1 MITPNP
7 FAWAM
12 LLVWP
17 VVMLW
22 MYRRWPADRAL
33 IWSILGAYLILPP
46 AIALNLP
53 MVPDLGKNS
62 IPAVM
67 AAVLVMAVRKERFS
81 ILPDGAVGRG
91 LIVLFVLSPFATVLT
106 NGETLPK
113 GLQDSIQ
120 GMKIYDSV
128 ALVVNQMIEA
138 LPFFLARRYLAT
150 PQALRALMV
159 ALMVGGLAYTIP
171 MLIEI
176 RMSPQMNIWVYGYFQ
191 HDFFQTIRFGGYRP
205 VVFLPH
211 GLWVALFAVMAATSA
226 LVLTRIGPAPVRHRL
241 FFATLW
247 LYAVLVA
254 SKSAGAVVYAALLVV
269 MVLALPRR
277 MQVLVAALLAAM
289 VITYPLLR
297 GAHLMPLDDVVSIA
311 RQVSDERAASLQ
323 FRIDNEEA
331 LLDRANL
338 KPLFG
343 WGGYGRGLLYDPVT
357 GKGLSIADGMW
368 IIVLGNFGWLGY
380 IALFGLLVLPLL
392 KLGREYLASD
402 TPPPSPLVAGLAL
415 LLAINLVDL
424 LPNGTLVPLTWLL
437 AGAVLGQAEM
447 MAVERRARR
456 QEARIRAGMPRGQRT
471 VL

>member
-1 MITPNP
+1 
-7 FAWAM
+7 M
-12 LLVWP
+12 LLAWP

-53 MVPDLGKNS
+53 MVPDMGKNS

-67 AAVLVMAVRKERFS
+67 ATLLVLAVRKERFS
-81 ILPDGAVGRG
+81 ILPDGWLGRG

-106 NGETLPK
+106 NTEPLPK
-113 GLQDSIQ
+113 GLYDTIQ

-128 ALVVNQMIEA
+128 AVVVNQMIEA

-176 RMSPQMNIWVYGYFQ
+176 RLSPQLNIWIYGYFQ

-226 LVLTRIGPAPVRHRL
+226 LVLTQIGPAQVRHKL
-241 FFATLW
+241 LFATLW
-247 LYAVLVA
+247 LYVVLVL

-277 MQVLVAALLAAM
+277 AQVLVAALLAAM

-297 GAHLMPLDDVVSIA
+297 GAHLVPLDGLVAMADRVSE
-311 RQVSDERAASLQ
+311 ERALSLQ

-331 LLDRANL
+331 LLDRASL

-343 WGGYGRGLLYDPVT
+343 WGGYGRSLLYDPVT
-357 GKGLSIADGMW
+357 GKGLSIADGLW
-368 IIVLGNFGWLGY
+368 IIVLGNYGWLGY
-380 IALFGLLVLPLL
+380 IALFGLMVLPLL
-392 KLGREYLASD
+392 KLGREYLAPD

-447 MAVERRARR
+447 MAVERRNR
-456 QEARIRAGMPRGQRT
+456 QHEARIRAGMPRGQRT

>member
-1 MITPNP
+1 
-7 FAWAM
+7 M
-12 LLVWP
+12 LLAWP

-53 MVPDLGKNS
+53 MVPDMGKNS

-67 AAVLVMAVRKERFS
+67 ATLLVLAVRKERFS
-81 ILPDGAVGRG
+81 ILPDGWLGRG

-106 NGETLPK
+106 NTEPLPK
-113 GLQDSIQ
+113 GLYDTIQ

-128 ALVVNQMIEA
+128 AVVVNQMIEA

-176 RMSPQMNIWVYGYFQ
+176 RLSPQLNIWIYGYFQ

-226 LVLTRIGPAPVRHRL
+226 LVLTRIGPAQVRHKL
-241 FFATLW
+241 LFATLW
-247 LYAVLVA
+247 LYVVLVL

-277 MQVLVAALLAAM
+277 AQVLVAALLAAM

-297 GAHLMPLDDVVSIA
+297 GAHLVPLDGLVAMADRVSE
-311 RQVSDERAASLQ
+311 ERALSLQ

-331 LLDRANL
+331 LLDRASL

-343 WGGYGRGLLYDPVT
+343 WGGYGRSLLYDPVT
-357 GKGLSIADGMW
+357 GKGLSIADGLW
-368 IIVLGNFGWLGY
+368 IIVLGNYGWLGY
-380 IALFGLLVLPLL
+380 IALFGLMVLPLL
-392 KLGREYLASD
+392 KLGREYLAPD

-447 MAVERRARR
+447 MAVERRNR
-456 QEARIRAGMPRGQRT
+456 QHEARIRAGMPRGQRT

>member
-1 MITPNP
+1 
-7 FAWAM
+7 M
-12 LLVWP
+12 LLAWP

-53 MVPDLGKNS
+53 MVPDMGKNS

-67 AAVLVMAVRKERFS
+67 ATLLVLAVRKERFS
-81 ILPDGAVGRG
+81 ILPDGWLGRG

-106 NGETLPK
+106 NTEPLPK
-113 GLQDSIQ
+113 GLYDTIQ

-128 ALVVNQMIEA
+128 AVVVNQMIEA

-176 RMSPQMNIWVYGYFQ
+176 RLSPQLNIWIYGYFQ

-226 LVLTRIGPAPVRHRL
+226 LVLTQIGPAQVRHKL
-241 FFATLW
+241 LFATLW
-247 LYAVLVA
+247 LYVVLVL

-277 MQVLVAALLAAM
+277 AQVLVAALLAAM

-297 GAHLMPLDDVVSIA
+297 GAHLVPLDGLVAMADRVSE
-311 RQVSDERAASLQ
+311 ERALSLQ

-343 WGGYGRGLLYDPVT
+343 WGGYGRSLLYDPVT
-357 GKGLSIADGMW
+357 GKGLSIADGLW
-368 IIVLGNFGWLGY
+368 IIVLGNYGWLGY
-380 IALFGLLVLPLL
+380 IALFGLMVLPLL
-392 KLGREYLASD
+392 KLGREYLAPD

-447 MAVERRARR
+447 MAVERRNR
-456 QEARIRAGMPRGQRT
+456 QHEARIRAGMPRGQRT